1 MPFYYLKLAYLTLT
15 LMAWYDIGG
24 WLQGL
29 LQQSFAHQNL
39 PPRGGVP
46 VVSQAAQVTSMQ
58 MLAYLCLS
66 ILHVE

>member
-1 MPFYYLKLAYLTLT
+1 MSSAYKSV
-15 LMAWYDIGG
+15 DVGG

-39 PPRGGVP
+39 PQRGVP
-46 VVSQAAQVTSMQ
+46 VVSQAAQVTSIW

-66 ILHVE
+66 TLHIG

>member
-1 MPFYYLKLAYLTLT
+1 VYISD
-15 LMAWYDIGG
+15 DIGG

-39 PPRGGVP
+39 SPRGGVP
-46 VVSQAAQVTSMQ
+46 VVSQAAQVISIK

-66 ILHVE
+66 TMHIE